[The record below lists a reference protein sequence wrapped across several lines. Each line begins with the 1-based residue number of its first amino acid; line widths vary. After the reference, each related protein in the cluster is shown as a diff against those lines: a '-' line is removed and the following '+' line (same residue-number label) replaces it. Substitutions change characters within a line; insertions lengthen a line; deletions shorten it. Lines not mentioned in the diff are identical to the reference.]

1 MLDVI
6 IALIP
11 ALVWSVYVFSWR
23 ALSVT
28 AVSVA
33 SCVVF
38 EFLYRKI
45 MRKPDTIGD
54 LSAVVTGVLLAFCLP
69 VGVPMWMPVLGA
81 FFAIVIV
88 KQLYGGIGK
97 NADRTYVE
105 CRTQIPAGEKI
116 PEFQKRERSGAYLF
130 AVGNV
135 SARNKG

>member
-1 MLDVI
+1 MNASPHVHTHVTTTFLMLDVI

-45 MRKPDTIGD
+45 MI
-54 LSAVVTGVLLAFCLP
+54 S
-69 VGVPMWMPVLGA
+69 
-81 FFAIVIV
+81 
-88 KQLYGGIGK
+88 K
-97 NADRTYVE
+97 NKS
-105 CRTQIPAGEKI
+105 EK
-116 PEFQKRERSGAYLF
+116 G
-130 AVGNV
+130 
-135 SARNKG
+135 